1 MPSIDLSELLVG
13 ETERIEWKESH
24 RNNNVILRSACA
36 LANDLGGS
44 NEPGYLVIGLKDDGT
59 AVGLPP
65 DTLDDEQ
72 QLLSNWLRSTKI
84 YPHPSFNI
92 EIGDVEGRKLLVVRI
107 DPYPVPP
114 VVTVDGVCW
123 VRKGSTTVR
132 AIEADQA
139 RLRERRPE
147 NLKPFDT
154 RLVAGASLADLAT
167 GNLREEYETERSD
180 DGDDD
185 TFPSFTQWLTARQL
199 GGEREGRWTPNAA
212 ALLVYGA
219 SPQDSIPGAYLELVR
234 YAGNDVDAVVV
245 NRKTV
250 SGTIVA
256 QLEATWQWIE
266 GNLVSEPAGERGM
279 VSAFEPTYP
288 VDALKELVRNAI
300 QHRLYEGTNAPAR
313 IEWYPDRIELSNP
326 GNPFGRASEGE
337 FGEHSDYRNP
347 LVTGL
352 LVRLGYVE
360 RLGRGVRRARKLL
373 RDAGLPPIM
382 VTVNGFTRVT
392 VRRPP

>member
-1 MPSIDLSELLVG
+1 
-13 ETERIEWKESH
+13 
-24 RNNNVILRSACA
+24 
-36 LANDLGGS
+36 
-44 NEPGYLVIGLKDDGT
+44 
-59 AVGLPP
+59 
-65 DTLDDEQ
+65 
-72 QLLSNWLRSTKI
+72 
-84 YPHPSFNI
+84 
-92 EIGDVEGRKLLVVRI
+92 
-107 DPYPVPP
+107 
-114 VVTVDGVCW
+114 
-123 VRKGSTTVR
+123 
-132 AIEADQA
+132 
-139 RLRERRPE
+139 
-147 NLKPFDT
+147 
-154 RLVAGASLADLAT
+154 
-167 GNLREEYETERSD
+167 
-180 DGDDD
+180 
-185 TFPSFTQWLTARQL
+185 
-199 GGEREGRWTPNAA
+199 
-212 ALLVYGA
+212 
-219 SPQDSIPGAYLELVR
+219 
-234 YAGNDVDAVVV
+234 
-245 NRKTV
+245 
-250 SGTIVA
+250 
-256 QLEATWQWIE
+256 LEATWQWIE